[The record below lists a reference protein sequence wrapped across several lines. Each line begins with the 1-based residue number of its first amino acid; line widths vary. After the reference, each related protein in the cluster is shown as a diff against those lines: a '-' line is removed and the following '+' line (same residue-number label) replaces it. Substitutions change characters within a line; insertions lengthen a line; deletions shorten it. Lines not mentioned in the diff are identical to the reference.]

1 MPPRSANKAFS
12 RPSTVALNALAL
24 ESLAWVDLMFRSVS
38 VILGRLELR
47 QDGRASGRFD
57 LDRLPVEQCDEVVD
71 DVGVFVMS
79 QERLRPSGGVRA
91 ARGGR
96 LVLNTLLADP
106 SQKRPSFEL
115 GSTR

>member
-71 DVGVFVMS
+71 DVGS
-79 QERLRPSGGVRA
+79 LLCLKRDCARLA
-91 ARGGR
+91 AC
-96 LVLNTLLADP
+96 VPPAAAA
-106 SQKRPSFEL
+106 SF
-115 GSTR
+115 STHFWPTHRKKDQVSS